1 MSWTESHCCSPLHWL
16 WTASVLGR
24 AGSPGNLLE
33 LFLPMEQQQ
42 QQRFN
47 GRLSGTTRVGRYQ
60 KKHSPAHTHP
70 DQHTSFITFLHL
82 QRSMASY
89 LFIYFSRWKSWTF
102 LQSLLEIAWQCLTI
116 LSLMCLTVL
125 VCQRCSTFSVT
136 SIKRLAVNRDRCDT
150 GVSNPVR

>member
-1 MSWTESHCCSPLHWL
+1 MSWTDSHSCSPLHWL

-33 LFLPMEQQQ
+33 LFLPLEQQ

-70 DQHTSFITFLHL
+70 DQHTSFILSPFATVHGI
-82 QRSMASY
+82 
-89 LFIYFSRWKSWTF
+89 LFIHLF
-102 LQSLLEIAWQCLTI
+102 LPLEILDIFTKSPGNCLAVFDH